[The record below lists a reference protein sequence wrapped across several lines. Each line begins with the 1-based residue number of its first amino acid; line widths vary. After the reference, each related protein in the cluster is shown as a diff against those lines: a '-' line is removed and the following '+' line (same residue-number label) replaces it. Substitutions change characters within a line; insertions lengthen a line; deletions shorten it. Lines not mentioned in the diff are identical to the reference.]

1 MYPFPS
7 WMGQIRGFTV
17 NFNMTVNMM
26 AVLQQV
32 IMAISIS
39 RLSLG
44 YSIGKLLLVKVLKV
58 KFQ

>member
-1 MYPFPS
+1 
-7 WMGQIRGFTV
+7 MGQIRGFTV
-17 NFNMTVNMM
+17 NFDMTVNMM

-32 IMAISIS
+32 IAAISII